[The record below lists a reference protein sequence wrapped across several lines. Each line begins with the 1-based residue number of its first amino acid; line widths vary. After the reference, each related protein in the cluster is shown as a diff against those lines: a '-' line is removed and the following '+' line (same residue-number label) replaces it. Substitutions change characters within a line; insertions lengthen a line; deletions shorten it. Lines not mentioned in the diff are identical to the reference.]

1 MRYGSTAVPPRAF
14 RRASHRCRTRYL
26 WAVAPTSRM
35 HLPSSGSTT
44 RSRPTST
51 TTGQYELE
59 DVSELSAV
67 SADLLADIQRGDLV
81 TAIEELDDS
90 GGGYTAA
97 DYYEQLDDYGYDD
110 VLEVAGLFGGTPEE
124 AQAVKAYKA
133 QLLCR
138 DPRSLPL
145 RQLWCDKFFRSNA
158 ATPAPRVPVGPTLD
172 VASEA
177 LKAGDADAAETA
189 IESLNLNQL
198 TPSSVEWPRRSIQ
211 HQVSPT
217 ALPASEQASAGCRR
231 CRRDERR
238 GPCAD
243 LGFHPTP
250 GSHVNAE
257 GPVDNVERLD
267 RRRSREPS
275 QTLSSCS
282 GFAR

>member
-1 MRYGSTAVPPRAF
+1 
-14 RRASHRCRTRYL
+14 
-26 WAVAPTSRM
+26 M

-198 TPSSVEWPRRSIQ
+198 TPFERGMAEALYSTSSIANGSTRKRASICR
-211 HQVSPT
+211 
-217 ALPASEQASAGCRR
+217 LPSMPA
-231 CRRDERR
+231 
-238 GPCAD
+238 
-243 LGFHPTP
+243 
-250 GSHVNAE
+250 
-257 GPVDNVERLD
+257 
-267 RRRSREPS
+267 
-275 QTLSSCS
+275 
-282 GFAR
+282 